1 MNNSILIQCIKK
13 IINSSRYLNFFKK
26 KTHISPD
33 HDVDEDSNTYEQ
45 FYVDEDLCT
54 NIRVLAV
61 LAENSLSLHSRFEF
75 LCVRLS
81 SPWCLTCLLGLQR
94 VFSRSGD

>member
-1 MNNSILIQCIKK
+1 VNNSILIQCIKK
-13 IINSSRYLNFFKK
+13 IINSSRYLNIKK

-54 NIRVLAV
+54 KICVLAV
-61 LAENSLSLHSRFEF
+61 LQGISCLCILGLNFYVHVCHSRGV
-75 LCVRLS
+75 LPAC
-81 SPWCLTCLLGLQR
+81 WACK
-94 VFSRSGD
+94 VFSRFKD

>member
-13 IINSSRYLNFFKK
+13 IINSSRYLNIKK

-45 FYVDEDLCT
+45 FYVDEDLC
-54 NIRVLAV
+54 IKILY
-61 LAENSLSLHSRFEF
+61 
-75 LCVRLS
+75 
-81 SPWCLTCLLGLQR
+81 
-94 VFSRSGD
+94 